1 MLNLCTGAVRCVLC
15 IEKLQEYAPR
25 YLPYPL
31 LTPFLAKFARLLA
44 IESRSP
50 TKRGAPLRVSVQNTP
65 LPLPGTLSC
74 SRSIRIRVVL
84 LGHLSIEND
93 QRVAH
98 AAFHPADAVQESG
111 RMHNGLALLTVNDLD
126 APVEEPKQLAALV
139 VCI

>member
-1 MLNLCTGAVRCVLC
+1 MHGAVRCFPC
-15 IEKLQEYAPR
+15 IEKLQEYQYAP
-25 YLPYPL
+25 
-31 LTPFLAKFARLLA
+31 TSFANSVPRENLCSTARDRIAQSYKTGCSASRLGL
-44 IESRSP
+44 
-50 TKRGAPLRVSVQNTP
+50 SVQNTP

>member
-1 MLNLCTGAVRCVLC
+1 MLSLYRKTTGVPVRSYLLCQLRSSRKCKIC
-15 IEKLQEYAPR
+15 
-25 YLPYPL
+25 
-31 LTPFLAKFARLLA
+31 ARLLA

>member
-1 MLNLCTGAVRCVLC
+1 MLSLYRKTTGVPVRSL
-15 IEKLQEYAPR
+15 LLR
-25 YLPYPL
+25 YLL
-31 LTPFLAKFARLLA
+31 CQLRSSRKSVLDC
-44 IESRSP
+44 SRSN
-50 TKRGAPLRVSVQNTP
+50 RAVLQNGVAAPLRVSVQNTP

>member
-1 MLNLCTGAVRCVLC
+1 MLSL
-15 IEKLQEYAPR
+15 IEKLQEYAPTSFANSVPR
-25 YLPYPL
+25 ENLC
-31 LTPFLAKFARLLA
+31 ARLLA

>member
-1 MLNLCTGAVRCVLC
+1 MTVQCT
-15 IEKLQEYAPR
+15 APSDGDAFFVSKNYR
-25 YLPYPL
+25 STLLPPL
-31 LTPFLAKFARLLA
+31 PTPFLAKICARLLA